1 VHWAIER
8 IESFARN
15 HNRRVIGNKVGCHSV
30 ILPEFVHALNASTR
44 FCADGRSSRRFSF
57 SHSSC
62 SIVRRIIVQPHH
74 WQTAGYDM
82 NVSLTEEE
90 LAFRDEIRRFF
101 RDEFPDD
108 IRQKQLESVHLERDD
123 IVRFQK
129 LLFKKGWI
137 AVNWPVEYG
146 GTGWSP
152 VQKYVFATEL
162 AEANAPDIIPFGL
175 SMVGPIIYTFGSDEQ
190 KQRFLPDILESNV
203 WWCQGY
209 SEPGAGSD
217 LASLKTRAEFSGD
230 HYVVNGTK
238 TWTTLGHLADWIFC
252 LVRTNS
258 DVARRQEGISFMLI
272 DIDTPGVTVK
282 PIITIEG
289 DREVNEVHFE
299 NVKVPVENLVGE
311 EGKGWTY
318 GKVLLQHERT
328 GTAGVARSK
337 YRLKKLRAQA
347 SQSIR
352 GATPLNEDGS
362 FMRKLAA
369 TEVDLKALEFTELR
383 TLAAVASGK
392 APGPESSILKF
403 KGTELQQAIDAL
415 YVEAAGYYALPY
427 VPDQYI
433 LGFDDA
439 DRVGHDAETRTS
451 LRYFNFRKA
460 SIYGGSNE
468 IQKNIIA
475 KHVLGL

>member
-1 VHWAIER
+1 MHL
-8 IESFARN
+8 SF
-15 HNRRVIGNKVGCHSV
+15 
-30 ILPEFVHALNASTR
+30 T
-44 FCADGRSSRRFSF
+44 D
-57 SHSSC
+57 
-62 SIVRRIIVQPHH
+62 Q
-74 WQTAGYDM
+74 
-82 NVSLTEEE
+82 E
-90 LAFRDEIRRFF
+90 LAFRDEVRAFF
-101 RDEFPDD
+101 RDELPDD
-108 IRQKQLESVHLERDD
+108 IVQKQLQGVQLEPNDF
-123 IVRFQK
+123 VRFQK
-129 LLFKKGWI
+129 SLYEKGW
-137 AVNWPVEYG
+137 AGFNWPVEYG
-146 GTGWSP
+146 GTGWSA
-152 VQKYVFATEL
+152 VEKYIFATEM
-162 AEANAPDIIPFGL
+162 AEADAPGIITFGL
-175 SMVGPIIYTFGSDEQ
+175 GMVGPIIYTFGSDAQ

-217 LASLKTRAEFSGD
+217 LASLKTKADLDGD

-238 TWTTLGHLADWIFC
+238 TWTTLGQFADWIFC
-252 LVRTNS
+252 LVRTTS

-272 DIDTPGVTVK
+272 DMSTPGVTIT

-289 DREVNEVHFE
+289 DHEVNEVHFD

-328 GTAGVARSK
+328 GTAGVARTH
-337 YRLKKLRAQA
+337 YRLQRLREQA
-347 SQSIR
+347 NRSVR
-352 GATPLNEDGS
+352 GAVPLAEDRN

-369 TEVDLKALEFTELR
+369 VEVELKALEFTELR

-403 KGTELQQAIDAL
+403 KGTELQQATDSL
-415 YVEAAGYYALPY
+415 YVEAAGYYSLPY
-427 VPDQYI
+427 VPDQYA
-433 LGFDDA
+433 LDFPDA
-439 DRVGHDAETRTS
+439 DRVGEGAETTTS